1 MPMTPASGSIR
12 AGSRPVTATGIHSVT
27 QNIAIRSSTY
37 KHHQRCKNN
46 DNLWVDLGVHLRV
59 LRNTRR
65 MFYCENV
72 LLVHLKIFILLHILI
87 YLRSPGEW
95 AASKEEELAS
105 SRPRET
111 SSRARTRAPHTWW
124 SSVPEVTPVKTHRSR
139 HLRAR
144 SLARWPILV
153 ARGVSRMYSRSAG
166 DWLCGARWSAQQ
178 RTLSD
183 VWWNSYLA
191 FRASLWTWLLR

>member
-1 MPMTPASGSIR
+1 MPMTPASGSMR

-46 DNLWVDLGVHLRV
+46 DNLWVDLSPTYIANVCILQ
-59 LRNTRR
+59 NTRR

-72 LLVHLKIFILLHILI
+72 LFVNLKNFILLHILI

-95 AASKEEELAS
+95 AASEEEELAS

-111 SSRARTRAPHTWW
+111 SSRARARAPHTWW
-124 SSVPEVTPVKTHRSR
+124 SSVPEATPVKTHRPH
-139 HLRAR
+139 HLRVR
-144 SLARWPILV
+144 SLSRWPILV
-153 ARGVSRMYSRSAG
+153 PRGVSRMFSR
-166 DWLCGARWSAQQ
+166 
-178 RTLSD
+178 
-183 VWWNSYLA
+183 
-191 FRASLWTWLLR
+191 